1 MDLFIIGHPFR
12 FEIENATR
20 LFIRDEKI
28 NIKFEWEESDN
39 YIITSARICDD
50 TACLEVKIN
59 RFGTTLSDS
68 AEISVTQ
75 NYKDEGEYALA
86 QLLYKMLISFTG
98 ENPKW
103 GMLTGI
109 RPTKLLRKYT
119 ESYGDTEGESLFKT
133 RFFVSDEKFELCKEI
148 KLREDKIL
156 SEVRPDGFSLYI
168 SVPFCPTRC
177 LYCSFVSHSIERT
190 KKLMKEYVLL
200 CVKEIEK
207 TAEITK
213 KIGLTLRTVYFGGGT
228 PTSLDAEDITL
239 LMNAISDNFDMSKL
253 SEYTVE
259 AGRPDTITEE
269 KLLAIK
275 SGGATR
281 ISINT
286 QTTDNAVLKAIGRQ
300 HTFEQFLEKWLLA
313 RKIGF
318 DNINTDMIAGLPSD
332 TLEGFKKSVDE
343 LLKLDPENLT
353 VHTLA
358 IKRSSTLGEHPLPH
372 SSQVNDM
379 LEYAE
384 YRLKEQGL
392 NPYYMYRQ
400 SNSASN
406 LENVGYA
413 KTGHEGIYN
422 VCMMDEAETVIACG
436 AGAVTKLKAPHGDEI
451 ERIFNYKYPYE
462 YIERFDD
469 ILNRKEKVMDFY
481 ERFKI

>member
-12 FEIENATR
+12 FEIENVTR

-39 YIITSARICDD
+39 FILTSAQICED
-50 TACLEVKIN
+50 TACFEVKIN
-59 RFGTTLSDS
+59 RFGKTLTDS
-68 AEISVTQ
+68 IEISVTE

-86 QLLYKMLISFTG
+86 QLLYKMLITFTG
-98 ENPKW
+98 ETPKW

-119 ESYGDTEGESLFKT
+119 ESYKDGEKIFKD
-133 RFFVSDEKFELCKEI
+133 RFFVSDEKFSLCKEI
-148 KLREDKIL
+148 KIREDKIL

-190 KKLMKEYVLL
+190 KKLMKEYVAL

-239 LMNAISDNFDMSKL
+239 LMKAISDSFDMSNL

-286 QTTDNAVLKAIGRQ
+286 QTTDNAVLNVIGRK
-300 HTFEQFLEKWLLA
+300 HTFEEFLEKWALA
-313 RKIGF
+313 RKVGF

-332 TLEGFKKSVDE
+332 TLDGFKKSVDD
-343 LLKLDPENLT
+343 LLKLNPENLT

-384 YRLKEQGL
+384 NRLKEQGL

-413 KTGHEGIYN
+413 KEGYEGIYN